1 MQLVSLFL
9 SPKPIIMSIE
19 KDNNFD
25 SSYLLLLIWKWRK
38 HILTVMLITV
48 VVSSVVSLL
57 IREKYKSTAIVFPAK
72 ANSVSLGKLLN
83 PSQSIMQFGE
93 EEEAEAM
100 LQILNSADIR
110 NNIIAKYN
118 LMKHYDID
126 TSSRYKYTDLI
137 KEYEENVKCTR
148 TRFGSVEIQ
157 VLDYDPDTAALIA
170 NDIVDLLDSA
180 KNRMLRER
188 ALKAFEIVEKEYLK
202 LKKEASFLVD
212 TLTALSRMGVIGSAT
227 GEAALM
233 EAYGNAIK
241 ERNTQLA
248 EYIKKQLDITRMYQP
263 VYVSFADELELKQ
276 KLIDERKAIYDQA
289 YADAT
294 ASFTHKFVVEP
305 AVKAEKKSYP
315 IRWLIVFI
323 STASSFFFMIFLIL
337 LLEKVKEL
345 KTLTARK

>member
-1 MQLVSLFL
+1 MNT
-9 SPKPIIMSIE
+9 E
-19 KDNNFD
+19 KDKNFD

-38 HILTVMLITV
+38 HIIIVMAATV
-48 VVSSVVSLL
+48 VISSVISLL

-83 PSQSIMQFGE
+83 PSQSVMQFGE

-100 LQILNSADIR
+100 LQILNSADVR
-110 NNIIAKYN
+110 NHIIEKYN
-118 LMKHYDID
+118 LMQHYDID
-126 TSSRYKYTDLI
+126 TSAKYKYTNLL
-137 KEYEENVKCTR
+137 KEYEENVKCSR

-170 NDIVDLLDSA
+170 NDIVNLLDSA

-188 ALKAFEIVEKEYLK
+188 AQKAFEIIEKEYLN
-202 LKKEASFLVD
+202 LKREVAILID

-227 GEAALM
+227 GEAALT

-241 ERNTQLA
+241 ERNTVLA
-248 EYIKKQLDITRMYQP
+248 DYIKKQLDITRQYQP
-263 VYVSFADELELKQ
+263 IYVSFADELEIKQ

-289 YADAT
+289 RSDAT
-294 ASFTHKFVVEP
+294 ATFTHKFVVEP

-315 IRWLIVFI
+315 VRWLIVFI
-323 STASSFFFMIFLIL
+323 STASSFFLMIFLIL
-337 LLEKVKEL
+337 VIEKIKEL
-345 KTLTARK
+345 NKLSAKK